1 MADLQANQFTYNFDT
16 STGKFLNFQV
26 TLAGNPSDGEYL
38 NNQIRVHENELGE
51 GKNFTNVTMN
61 DVVEIARKKLAD
73 YVAVKDT
80 ASTQNDNQ

>member
-1 MADLQANQFTYNFDT
+1 MDLQATQFTYNFDT

-26 TLAGNPSDGEYL
+26 TLTGSNSDNEYL

-51 GKNFTNVTMN
+51 GKNYTNVTMV
-61 DVVEIARKKLAD
+61 DVVAIARKKLAD

-80 ASTQNDNQ
+80 SAQANNQ